1 MKETRRVSDAKQL
14 SEFTQLAKAMAAA
27 PDENARLQVAVDC
40 AVSLVNGCD
49 HAGFT
54 INVKGG
60 LFTRVSSD
68 DLVRRA
74 NELQQELGEGP
85 CLDVLRDQDTLIS
98 GNLAEERRWPTWAPQ
113 VNRELRVRSMMS
125 LLVFT
130 DKYAFGALSLYSHE
144 GHPFDADDLA
154 VGQALADQLSVF
166 MAARGQIDQLG
177 ARVAQPN
184 PHRSGTRDSDGTAG
198 HRGRSRS
205 VRLPASGVVALQS
218 QAHRRCRGD
227 SAYARK
233 SWALTSAVKT

>member
-1 MKETRRVSDAKQL
+1 MSDAKQL

-27 PDENARLQVAVDC
+27 PDENARLQVAVDR

-54 INVKGG
+54 INEKGG
-60 LFTRVSSD
+60 LSTRVSSD

-113 VNRELRVRSMMS
+113 VHRELRVRSMMS

-130 DKYAFGALSLYSHE
+130 DKHAFGALSLYSHE

-154 VGQALADQLSVF
+154 VGQALADQLSVVL
-166 MAARGQIDQLG
+166 AAEGQIDQLG
-177 ARVAQPN
+177 LAL
-184 PHRSGTRDSDGTAG
+184 
-198 HRGRSRS
+198 RSRTLIGQAQG
-205 VRLPASGVVALQS
+205 VLMARLDIGEDQAFDYLRRVSSHCNRKLIDVAEEIARTRKILGV
-218 QAHRRCRGD
+218 D
-227 SAYARK
+227 
-233 SWALTSAVKT
+233 